1 MGVDLQ
7 IIYLIRDYYPKYI
20 NNSYNS
26 IARHITTSF
35 KKWVKKKRVMDPNRH
50 FSKYD
55 IQMNNRYMNG
65 VFRITNHQG
74 NVNQNHNELSLHI
87 CNNSF
92 HPRIK

>member
-1 MGVDLQ
+1 
-7 IIYLIRDYYPKYI
+7 
-20 NNSYNS
+20 
-26 IARHITTSF
+26 
-35 KKWVKKKRVMDPNRH
+35 MDPNRH
-50 FSKYD
+50 FYKYD